1 MNRVLASLLL
11 IAIGVLLGVAAT
23 QFMSE
28 PIRDQQLH
36 NAEGEPEILYWVA
49 PMDPSYRRDGP
60 GKSPMDMDLVP
71 VYARQGE
78 ATGDD
83 AVRIEASVVNNL
95 GVETRV
101 VERKVLREKIRTV
114 GRVEYNDERVA
125 HVHLRASG
133 WIQRLAVRAE
143 GERVRRG
150 DLLFEVYSPDLV
162 KAQAEFIQTLKSG
175 RQELIA
181 VTRDRLRA
189 LAIPKSLIDALE
201 RNGKVQ
207 QNVRVFA
214 PSSGVVAQLNVA
226 DGKFVKPD
234 SDIMVIAELDQLW
247 LISDVFESHADLVE
261 VGARVTAG
269 TAFAPGERITTQV
282 DYIYPNLDPITR
294 TVPVRAVIENK
305 DGKLKPGMF
314 MTVSIDAA
322 ARPPALLIPSTALIR
337 TGTDERVI
345 VAYGDGRFRPAAVE
359 SGAEAD
365 GMIEIVAGLAE
376 GELVVVSGQFLIDS
390 ESSIAGASLRL
401 SAGSGSEV
409 NVSGGHEHARDD
421 AKGDDPPIGFESREA
436 SP

>member
-1 MNRVLASLLL
+1 MNRVLTSPLL
-11 IAIGVLLGVAAT
+11 IAMGVLLGLAAT
-23 QFMSE
+23 QFMIK
-28 PIRDQQLH
+28 PNRDQQLQR
-36 NAEGEPEILYWVA
+36 AEDEPEILYWVA

-60 GKSPMDMDLVP
+60 GKSPMNMNLVP

-78 ATGDD
+78 ASGDD
-83 AVRIEASVVNNL
+83 PVRIEASVVNNL

-101 VERKVLREKIRTV
+101 VDRKVLREKIRTV
-114 GRVEYNDERVA
+114 GRVEYNDERIA

-189 LAIPKSLIDALE
+189 LAIPKSLIDTLE

-207 QNVRVFA
+207 QNVRVYA

-322 ARPPALLIPSTALIR
+322 ARPPALVIPSTALIR

-345 VAYGDGRFRPAAVE
+345 VAYGDGRFRPTAVE
-359 SGAEAD
+359 GGAEAD
-365 GMIEIVAGLAE
+365 GMIEIVDGLAE

-401 SAGSGSEV
+401 SAESRSEA
-409 NVSGGHEHARDD
+409 NVAVDHEHARDRAD
-421 AKGDDPPIGFESREA
+421 GDDPPIGFESWEA

>member
-1 MNRVLASLLL
+1 MNRLVGSLTL
-11 IAIGVLLGVAAT
+11 IGFGVVLGVAAT
-23 QFMSE
+23 LFRSE
-28 PIRDQQLH
+28 LNRGQAMQSG
-36 NAEGEPEILYWVA
+36 EGDPEVLYWVA
-49 PMDPSYRRDGP
+49 PMDPSFRRDGP
-60 GKSPMDMDLVP
+60 GTSPMGMDLVP
-71 VYARQGE
+71 VHARQGK
-78 ATGDD
+78 AGGDN
-83 AVRIEASVVNNL
+83 AVRIEPSLINNL
-95 GVETRV
+95 GVQTVV

-114 GRVEYNDERVA
+114 GRIEYNDERVA

-133 WIQRLAVRAE
+133 WIRRLAVRAE

-175 RQELIA
+175 RKELIA

-201 RNGKVQ
+201 QNGKVQ
-207 QNVRVFA
+207 QNVRVYA

-261 VGARVTAG
+261 VGARVTAR

-282 DYIYPNLDPITR
+282 EYIYPNLDPITR
-294 TVPVRAVIENK
+294 TIPVRALIENK
-305 DGKLKPGMF
+305 DGRLKPGMF
-314 MTVSIDAA
+314 MTVSIESV
-322 ARPPALLIPSTALIR
+322 ARPPALVIPSTALIR
-337 TGTDERVI
+337 TGSEERVI

-390 ESSIAGASLRL
+390 ESSFAGASLRL
-401 SAGSGSEV
+401 SAGTGSGEII
-409 NVSGGHEHARDD
+409 SGDREHAQ
-421 AKGDDPPIGFESREA
+421 DPAEGGRSPIDFKPPDP